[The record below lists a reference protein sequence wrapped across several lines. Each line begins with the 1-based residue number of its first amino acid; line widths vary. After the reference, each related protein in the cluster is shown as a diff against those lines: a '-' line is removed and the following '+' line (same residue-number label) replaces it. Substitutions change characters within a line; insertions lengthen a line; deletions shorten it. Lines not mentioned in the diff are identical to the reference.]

1 MVSGVRRRPSGLAAA
16 EVCVAAAMADVAAVV
31 CLMLRFVPL
40 GGLSIVLAAFPFAA
54 LGDRYRCRVCLAAAV
69 SGSVTGFLLAGP
81 VTANAVSV
89 AALLGSLVG
98 IAHRRVW
105 SWARTLATAAV
116 LLGLPAAALA
126 VTGMSVLSAYRQ
138 LAFAQLLSSWAG
150 LARILGLIPAP
161 AVRPLV
167 RAGDVAVTWVVGYW
181 WVWIPAAVVGAV
193 VFLSACA
200 RVLFQAPLGAVSR
213 LVPSLAGPRP
223 PPDPPGAL
231 VAPLPL
237 RLTRV
242 GVGYPG
248 RVGPV
253 LSALEFSLDRGE
265 FVVVT
270 GVNGA
275 GKSTLARLIAGARPD
290 SGRVSRPGE
299 PGLGV
304 SGGTAMIFQRPEC
317 QVLGVRVI
325 DDLVWGAAPGARI
338 DVDGLLERVGLAG
351 MAARET
357 STLSGGQLQRLA
369 VASLLAR
376 DPSVVISD
384 ESTAMLDPDGRVL
397 LLGLLRS
404 LAERENKAVVHIT
417 HHPEEIAGSHRT
429 VNLGRTPAET
439 AELSPVPDGTSGRGG
454 AGAGGG
460 VAGGAVSVQGLGFAH
475 AAGTPWEHRVLREVD
490 LDVPAGGGLLITGA
504 NGSGKSTL
512 AALLSGISAPTEGQ
526 VLLDGRPVR
535 NGRDG
540 ALLAL
545 QYARLQLLRAT
556 VGEDVRD
563 AASASREAAD
573 AALALLGL
581 PPDLYRE
588 RGVDELSVGEQRRV
602 ALAGLL
608 ACRPRLLILDE
619 PLAGLDQLGR
629 RALVRAL
636 AAARASGTTLVV
648 TSHDTAAL
656 EDVVDG
662 VVVVEHGRVRRSRL
676 TVEAAVSGRTV
687 TSAPRPTASPAT
699 GPAGSAE
706 PERATPR
713 RRGSR
718 PGAAPVLGPRML
730 PWSSPA
736 HRLWA
741 GTKITVLGL
750 VTVALAADPSWATL
764 LAASVVLGSW
774 ALVARVPRSALPR
787 VPRWF
792 TLALLGGGVLV
803 AAGGGAPYFPVLG
816 LNLGM
821 GGLVRWALLLGITA
835 LTLFGAL
842 LLLWTT
848 ALGEVAPLLQGIVRR
863 GRRVPLPIAEWA
875 ATVSLGLRL
884 LPILREECATVLTMT
899 SQRVGPAPGN
909 RRDSWR
915 AARDQVVRGIVL
927 CCATAVRRSAEMGDA
942 ITARGGLGAV
952 AQVDS
957 GPGRC
962 DALVLVA
969 TLAVLAVGI
978 LS

>member
-1 MVSGVRRRPSGLAAA
+1 
-16 EVCVAAAMADVAAVV
+16 MADVAAVV
-31 CLMLRFVPL
+31 CLLLRFVPL
-40 GGLSIVLAAFPFAA
+40 GGLSIVLAAFPFAV
-54 LGDRYRCRVCLAAAV
+54 LGARYRFRVCLAAAV
-69 SGSVTGFLLAGP
+69 SGGVTGLLLAGP

-105 SWARTLATAAV
+105 SWARTLATAVV

-126 VTGMSVLSAYRQ
+126 VTGMWVLSAYRQ
-138 LAFAQLLSSWAG
+138 LVFAQLLGSWAG
-150 LARILGLIPAP
+150 LARILGQIPAP
-161 AVRPLV
+161 VVRPLV
-167 RAGDVAVTWVVGYW
+167 HAGDVAVTWFVGYW
-181 WVWIPAAVVGAV
+181 WVWMPAAVVGAV

-200 RVLFQAPLGAVSR
+200 RVLFRVPLGLVYR
-213 LVPSLAGPRP
+213 LVPSVAGLRPRVHP
-223 PPDPPGAL
+223 SGAL

-237 RLTRV
+237 RLTQV
-242 GVGYPG
+242 GVGFAG
-248 RVGPV
+248 RAGPA
-253 LSALEFSLDRGE
+253 LSALDFSLDRGE
-265 FVVVT
+265 FVAVT

-275 GKSTLARLIAGARPD
+275 GKSTLARLIAGAPPD
-290 SGRVSRPGE
+290 SGHVSRPGE

-304 SGGTAMIFQRPEC
+304 PGGTAMIFQRPEC
-317 QVLGVRVI
+317 QVLGVRVV

-338 DVDGLLERVGLAG
+338 DVDGLLDRVGLAG

-369 VASLLAR
+369 VASQLAR

-384 ESTAMLDPDGRVL
+384 ESSAMLDPEGRVL

-429 VNLGRTPAET
+429 VRLGRMAAEA
-439 AELSPVPDGTSGRGG
+439 AEPSLVPSGPSG
-454 AGAGGG
+454 GGG
-460 VAGGAVSVQGLGFAH
+460 VGGGAVSVQGLGFAH
-475 AAGTPWEHRVLREVD
+475 AAGTPWEHRVLRDVD
-490 LDVPAGGGLLITGA
+490 LDLSAGGGLLITGA

-512 AALLSGISAPTEGQ
+512 AALLCGISTPTEGQ
-526 VLLDGRPVR
+526 VLLDGHPFR

-545 QYARLQLLRAT
+545 QHSRLQLLRAT

-563 AASASREAAD
+563 AASASQEAAD

-581 PPDLYRE
+581 PPELYRE

-608 ACRPRLLILDE
+608 ACRPRLLVLDE
-619 PLAGLDQLGR
+619 PLAGLDQPGQ

-636 AAARASGTTLVV
+636 AVARASGTTLVV
-648 TSHDTAAL
+648 ISHDTTGL

-662 VVVVEHGRVRRSRL
+662 TVVVEQGGVRQSRP
-676 TVEAAVSGRTV
+676 TVEAAVSGRPVSPT
-687 TSAPRPTASPAT
+687 PGPTASAAT
-699 GPAGSAE
+699 GPIGSGG
-706 PERATPR
+706 PERRTPR
-713 RRGSR
+713 RRATGPR
-718 PGAAPVLGPRML
+718 VAPVMAPRML

-741 GTKITVLGL
+741 GTKIAVLGL

-764 LAASVVLGSW
+764 LAALAVLGSW
-774 ALVARVPRSALPR
+774 ALMARVPRSALPR

-803 AAGGGAPYFPVLG
+803 AVGGGPPYFPVLR

-835 LTLFGAL
+835 LTLIGAL
-842 LLLWTT
+842 LFLWTT
-848 ALGEVAPLLQGIVRR
+848 ALAEVAPLLQGIVRR
-863 GRRVPLPIAEWA
+863 GQRVPLPIAEWA
-875 ATVSLGLRL
+875 ATISLGLRL
-884 LPILREECATVLTMT
+884 LPILREECAIVLTMT
-899 SQRVGPAPGN
+899 SQRFGPAPGN
-909 RRDSWR
+909 RRASWR
-915 AARDQVVRGIVL
+915 VAREQAVRGIVL

-952 AQVDS
+952 AHVDG
-957 GPGRC
+957 GPGRS

>member
-1 MVSGVRRRPSGLAAA
+1 
-16 EVCVAAAMADVAAVV
+16 MADVAAVV
-31 CLMLRFVPL
+31 CLMLRFVPA
-40 GGLSIVLAAFPFAA
+40 GGLSIVLAAFPFAVV
-54 LGDRYRCRVCLAAAV
+54 GDRYRLRVCLAAAV
-69 SGSVTGFLLAGP
+69 SGGVTGLLLAGP
-81 VTANAVSV
+81 VTANAVSG

-126 VTGMSVLSAYRQ
+126 VTGMWVFSAYRR

-150 LARILGLIPAP
+150 SARILGQIPAP
-161 AVRPLV
+161 MARPLV
-167 RAGDVAVTWVVGYW
+167 HAGDVAVTWVVGYW
-181 WVWIPAAVVGAV
+181 WVWIPAAVVGAA
-193 VFLSACA
+193 VFLSGCA
-200 RVLFQAPLGAVSR
+200 RVLFRAPLGVVSR
-213 LVPSLAGPRP
+213 LAPSVAGLRP
-223 PPDPPGAL
+223 GADPSGAL

-237 RLTRV
+237 RLTQV

-248 RVGPV
+248 RAGPV
-253 LSALEFSLDRGE
+253 LSALDFSLDRGE
-265 FVVVT
+265 FVAVT

-275 GKSTLARLIAGARPD
+275 GKSTLARLIAGACPD

-317 QVLGVRVI
+317 QVLGVRVV
-325 DDLVWGAAPGARI
+325 DDLVWGAAQGARI
-338 DVDGLLERVGLAG
+338 DADGLLDRVGLTG

-369 VASLLAR
+369 VASQLAR

-384 ESTAMLDPDGRVL
+384 ESTAMLDPEGRVL

-429 VNLGRTPAET
+429 VSLGSMPAEA
-439 AELSPVPDGTSGRGG
+439 AEPSPEPSGPSG
-454 AGAGGG
+454 GGG
-460 VAGGAVSVQGLGFAH
+460 VGGGAVSVQGLGFAH
-475 AAGTPWEHRVLREVD
+475 AAGTPWEHRVLRDVD
-490 LDVPAGGGLLITGA
+490 LDVSAGGGLLITGA

-512 AALLSGISAPTEGQ
+512 AALLSGISTPTEGQ
-526 VLLDGRPVR
+526 ALLDGRPIR

-545 QYARLQLLRAT
+545 QHSRLQLLRAT

-563 AASASREAAD
+563 AASASPEAAD

-581 PPDLYRE
+581 PPELYRE

-608 ACRPRLLILDE
+608 ACRPRLLVLDE
-619 PLAGLDQLGR
+619 PLAGLDQPGR

-636 AAARASGTTLVV
+636 GVARDSGTTLVV
-648 TSHDTAAL
+648 TSHDAAEL

-662 VVVVEHGRVRRSRL
+662 AVVVERGRVRRSRPG
-676 TVEAAVSGRTV
+676 VRAAVSGRP
-687 TSAPRPTASPAT
+687 APRPTASATT
-699 GPAGSAE
+699 GPIGSGG
-706 PERATPR
+706 PERGTPR
-713 RRGSR
+713 RWAAA
-718 PGAAPVLGPRML
+718 PGVAPVLGPRML

-741 GTKITVLGL
+741 GTKVAVLGL

-774 ALVARVPRSALPR
+774 TLIARVPRSALPR

-803 AAGGGAPYFPVLG
+803 AVGGGPPYFPVLG

-842 LLLWTT
+842 LFLWTT
-848 ALGEVAPLLQGIVRR
+848 ALAEVAPLLQGIVRR
-863 GRRVPLPIAEWA
+863 GRRVPLPIADWA
-875 ATVSLGLRL
+875 ATISLGLRL

-899 SQRVGPAPGN
+899 AQRGGPAPGN
-909 RRDSWR
+909 RRASWR

-927 CCATAVRRSAEMGDA
+927 CCATALRRSAEMGDA

-957 GPGRC
+957 GPGRR

-978 LS
+978 LR